1 VVDSILERDASP
13 RREVQGRKPP
23 MNDHE
28 KSDSAVVPKKPANN
42 AVEAAEWVEGR
53 ALTKGN
59 ARQQNP
65 DRTQRRAPGSHA
77 LARIHEAARRD
88 PRQRFTSLFHHVYD
102 VSRLRSAYLSLRRDS
117 AAGVD
122 EMTWGDYGEGL
133 EDRLRQL
140 SERLRKGS
148 YRAEPARRAFIPK
161 ADGRQRPIGVPT
173 LEDKIVQRAMTEVMS
188 AIYEADFL
196 GFSYGFRPGRSAH
209 GALDALAV
217 GVPTRKVSWILDAD
231 IRDFFGTL
239 DHTWMIRFLEHRI
252 GDRRVFRLIRK
263 WLRAGVLDRGERV
276 RSEKGTIQGG
286 SISPLLA
293 NVYLHY
299 AFDQWIHQWRHRHAT
314 AEVIVV
320 RYADDFV
327 IGFQRRE
334 DAEGLTAELRG
345 RLRRFGLSLH
355 EDKTKLI
362 EFGPFAAAR
371 RRRRG
376 ERRPETFDFLGFTHI
391 AGRTRKG
398 RFVVIRKTSRQRLTA
413 KLREVKDT
421 LRRRFNAPVPEL
433 GSYLRSVLLGH
444 MRYYAVPFNYYAI
457 ASFRRQVRET
467 WHRMLERRSERTRI
481 PLRRMDRLESRWLP
495 PCRICHP
502 YPDQR
507 LRVPA

>member
-1 VVDSILERDASP
+1 
-13 RREVQGRKPP
+13 
-23 MNDHE
+23 MNEHE

-42 AVEAAEWVEGR
+42 AAGAAERVEGR

-59 ARQQNP
+59 ARRQTP
-65 DRTQRRAPGSHA
+65 DRTQRRAPGRHA

-88 PRQRFTSLFHHVYD
+88 PRQRFTSLLHHVYD
-102 VSRLRSAYLSLRRDS
+102 VHRLRSAFFSLKRDS
-117 AAGVD
+117 APGDDGV
-122 EMTWGDYGEGL
+122 TWRAYGEGL
-133 EDRLRQL
+133 EDRLQQL

-148 YRAEPARRAFIPK
+148 YRAKPAKRAFIPK
-161 ADGRQRPIGVPT
+161 TDGRQRPIGVPT
-173 LEDKIVQRAMTEVMS
+173 LEDKIVQRAMTEVLS

-209 GALDALAV
+209 GALDGLAV
-217 GVPTRKVSWILDAD
+217 GIPKRNVNWILDAD

-239 DHTWMIRFLEHRI
+239 DHDWMIRFLEHRI
-252 GDRRVFRLIRK
+252 GDRRVLRLIRK
-263 WLRAGVLDRGERV
+263 WLRAGVLDRGKRV

-299 AFDQWIHQWRHRHAT
+299 VFDQWVQRWRHRHASGT
-314 AEVIVV
+314 VIVV

-327 IGFQRRE
+327 IGFERLD
-334 DAEGLTAELRG
+334 DAERLTAELRE
-345 RLRRFGLSLH
+345 RLQKFGLSLH

-398 RFVVIRKTSRQRLTA
+398 RFVVVRKTSRKRLTA
-413 KLREVKDT
+413 KLREVKET
-421 LRRRFNAPVPEL
+421 LRLRFNAPVPEL
-433 GSYLRSVLLGH
+433 GAYLRAVLLGH

-457 ASFRRQVRET
+457 ASFRRQVREI

-481 PLRRMDRLESRWLP
+481 PMRRMDRLESRWLP

-502 YPDQR
+502 YPDRR